1 MKRIPSYPI
10 WLSAFMFLGPFLIVS
25 RIGFS
30 DKLTVL
36 ACEVS
41 GAIMVVLALFY
52 LSKRLHEQMEEVAS
66 LKHRLD
72 ARPDAEN
79 K

>member
-1 MKRIPSYPI
+1 MKRIPRYPV
-10 WLSAFMFLGPFLIVS
+10 WLSAFMLLGPFLIVS

-30 DKLTVL
+30 DKLIIL

-52 LSKRLHEQMEEVAS
+52 LAKRLHEQMEEVAS
-66 LKHRLD
+66 LKHRFD
-72 ARPDAEN
+72 ARDETEN